1 MGLPIT
7 PPQMTLQDFL
17 AMRDFVYGKTG
28 IFFAESKQYFLE
40 NRLARRLNETSLSNY
55 REYLD
60 LIQGPGGRDEL
71 KQLFIEITTNETSFW
86 RNPPQI
92 EAFQRIVLPEAA
104 ALAKSKGL
112 NRLRI
117 WSAACSSGEE
127 PYTLAMVCM
136 EARDTILKGMS
147 VEIVSTDISEKV
159 LAMAR
164 EGQYGSYTL
173 RNLTPA
179 QLKQHFNSLGPD
191 AFEVKAELKQ
201 MVSFRNFNLVDY
213 AGYKALGSFEVIFC
227 RNVLIYFDEAVKVKV
242 LKGFHEQLQPKGFL
256 LVGHSESIHSFN
268 IGFELMHFAK
278 AMGYRKRE

>member
-17 AMRDFVYGKTG
+17 AMRDFIYSKTG

-40 NRLARRLNETSLSNY
+40 NRLARRLSDTNLTNY

-60 LIQGPGGRDEL
+60 LIQGPAGRDEL

-92 EAFQRIVLPEAA
+92 EAFQRIVLPEAV

-136 EARDTILKGMS
+136 EARDTVLKGMN
-147 VEIVSTDISEKV
+147 VEILSTDISEKV
-159 LAMAR
+159 LAMAK

-173 RNLTPA
+173 RNLTPV
-179 QLKQHFNSLGPD
+179 QLKQHFNALGPD
-191 AFEVKAELKQ
+191 AFEVKPELKQ

-213 AGYKALGSFEVIFC
+213 AGYKALGGFEVIFC